1 MAVRA
6 QPDLRLAMGFGSVR
20 AQPDLR
26 LAMSFSSEIA
36 SLELA
41 LAVRAGPVGARSGD
55 QLAQWRRK
63 EERDK
68 ELHL

>member
-1 MAVRA
+1 
-6 QPDLRLAMGFGSVR
+6 
-20 AQPDLR
+20 
-26 LAMSFSSEIA
+26 MSFSSEIA

-41 LAVRAGPVGARSGD
+41 LAVRSGPVVARSGD